1 MHTDRQKLID
11 YEGKGYLR
19 RVMGNVIQLRFLA
32 KKVVA
37 N

>member
-19 RVMGNVIQLRFLA
+19 RVMGNVIGRTMF
-32 KKVVA
+32 
-37 N
+37 